1 MWDLLLNGHMKMV
14 KTIKHPKSVIY
25 VYSIEGV
32 EMESRFM
39 ECSELMY
46 YTGKRAIVQIG
57 HMKEEVLISR
67 EESVEKELTLSN
79 GRKLYFTTQDSF
91 EAVSSDSMSVVYNY
105 MDEPTKGK
113 YMVLPEITGVDHLK
127 EDKAEIESFL
137 LGMLPSTTLGNGCIM
152 YSGDPTMIDCVLSVE
167 DVSEVSDDH
176 KFAIVLSSN
185 SKLGRFVES
194 SDYNQD
200 ESTILRTK
208 GTVLMFL
215 CGVILSSQ
223 SKQLFTSSLER
234 HEMELI
240 TKCLDILQ
248 ISHSLKVNYRNSD
261 NFTITLYKEGARRL
275 YDLVRERGD
284 WCLNYQHIVRAVL
297 NKINAYGFI
306 PVSSNSANKIL
317 FSGEQLKELLED
329 LNHTYESLLK
339 DKKEN
344 YYVKDYIYYTAD
356 GKRISKIN
364 PQNDYSLRFVKLLN
378 AIRDVYKAK
387 RDYSKAPCYITVNII
402 LKLQE
407 YIGWYL
413 PNKRYS
419 SYKDKF
425 FYNVVSEK
433 VTSNVEMVSL
443 LRLEVLET
451 Y

>member
-1 MWDLLLNGHMKMV
+1 MV

-67 EESVEKELTLSN
+67 EESTEKELTFSN
-79 GRKLYFTTQDSF
+79 GRKIYFTTQDSF
-91 EAVSSDSMSVVYNY
+91 EAVSNDSMSVVYNY
-105 MDEPTKGK
+105 MDEPTAGK
-113 YMVLPEITGVDHLK
+113 YMVLPEITGIGYVLD
-127 EDKAEIESFL
+127 DKAEIESFL
-137 LGMLPSTTLGNGCIM
+137 LGMLPNTTLGNGCIM
-152 YSGDPTMIDCVLSVE
+152 YSGDSTMIDCVLSVE
-167 DVSEVSDDH
+167 NVSEVSDDH
-176 KFAIVLSSN
+176 KLAIVPWSE
-185 SKLGRFVES
+185 SKLGRFAES
-194 SDYNQD
+194 SDYNRD
-200 ESTILRTK
+200 ESIILRTK

-223 SKQLFTSSLER
+223 SKQLFTSSLEKD
-234 HEMELI
+234 EMELI
-240 TKCLDILQ
+240 VKCLDILQ
-248 ISHSLKVNYRNSD
+248 IPHSLKVNYRNNA
-261 NFTITLYKEGARRL
+261 NFTVTLYKEGAKRL
-275 YDLVRERGD
+275 YDLIRSRAD
-284 WCLNYQHIVRAVL
+284 WCMNYYHIVRTIL
-297 NKINAYGFI
+297 NKISDYGFI
-306 PVSSNSANKIL
+306 SASSNSANKIL
-317 FSGEQLKELLED
+317 FSGEQLKEFLED
-329 LNHTYESLLK
+329 LNSTYESLLK

-364 PQNDYSLRFVKLLN
+364 PQNDYSLRFVKLIG

-387 RDYSKAPCYITVNII
+387 RDYSKSPCFITVNII

-413 PNKRYS
+413 PTKRYS

-433 VTSNVEMVSL
+433 VTSNVEMLSL